1 MTKHKKSRAPQID
14 LIALRALK
22 GGQAQPAFLGLSK
35 RFEQFEALR
44 RAGKLPTTFIAF
56 EAISAFMAGRVEGYA
71 QQELEECWP
80 VEWGTQKIELPAALV
95 GALASA
101 WGEYRDHVGT
111 KALGTVFQ
119 LEGKSN
125 KSRKTVTNAI
135 LLDRDRR
142 LAQAVELAYLV
153 GAHEKVPTTIEEA
166 QERVAQET
174 NNSNDTVKK
183 AHRKYRSEV
192 RAGLK
197 ELGIL

>member
-1 MTKHKKSRAPQID
+1 MTKHKGSRAPKID
-14 LIALRALK
+14 LTALRELK
-22 GGQAQPAFLGLSK
+22 GDLARPAILGLSK

-44 RAGKLPTTFIAF
+44 RSRKLPTTFIAF
-56 EAISAFMAGRVEGYA
+56 EAISALMAGRIEGYA
-71 QQELEECWP
+71 PQELEKSWP
-80 VEWGTQKIELPAALV
+80 TEWGTQKIELPVALV
-95 GALASA
+95 AALASA
-101 WGEYRDHVGT
+101 WGEYRDHIGA
-111 KALGTVFQ
+111 KPLGAVFQ

-142 LAQAVELAYLV
+142 VAQAVELAYLV
-153 GAHEKVPTTIEEA
+153 GAYEKVPTTIEEA

-192 RAGLK
+192 RTTLK
-197 ELGIL
+197 ELGIF